1 MCSMISLIYLSIKFV
16 NQLVPKYI
24 NKGNGS
30 RIKTHSTTGTW
41 QWKSPCFCPRGL
53 ERESCERLV
62 TRYNFLPSHSAVR
75 GASLSQVPPKIIF
88 PAFQL
93 FELEVTFLSSTEN
106 MPYYD
111 EGESNSS
118 VSTTPEE
125 IKFAEWLILGAN
137 LPELNLESADSTSKC
152 SQVTAI
158 LSRMQTRPWAFQLNV
173 FLGTSIDLSVS
184 VFSVLTP

>member
-1 MCSMISLIYLSIKFV
+1 MQFEVPLSLSLS
-16 NQLVPKYI
+16 L
-24 NKGNGS
+24 
-30 RIKTHSTTGTW
+30 
-41 QWKSPCFCPRGL
+41 
-53 ERESCERLV
+53 
-62 TRYNFLPSHSAVR
+62 
-75 GASLSQVPPKIIF
+75 SLSQVPPKIIF

-111 EGESNSS
+111 EGESTSS

-158 LSRMQTRPWAFQLNV
+158 LSRMQTRP
-173 FLGTSIDLSVS
+173 
-184 VFSVLTP
+184 